1 MSLYIKLASVISSAN
16 NTLLLVSIFF
26 DSIGSIFFDKK
37 YSDLRFF
44 FFFFRGIP
52 GAVYFTIFRFSLWNE
67 YTAQYLWVG
76 LHNPTQPT
84 RYTWKGFGGLGLG
97 LALKYFWGFIL

>member
-44 FFFFRGIP
+44 FFFLG
-52 GAVYFTIFRFSLWNE
+52 VYLVQCIS
-67 YTAQYLWVG
+67 QYLGFHCEMSTLPSTSG
-76 LHNPTQPT
+76 LGCITQPNPPPIPE
-84 RYTWKGFGGLGLG
+84 R
-97 LALKYFWGFIL
+97 ALVGWGWA

>member
-44 FFFFRGIP
+44 FFFFFRGIP
-52 GAVYFTIFRFSLWNE
+52 GAVYFTIFRFSL
-67 YTAQYLWVG
+67 
-76 LHNPTQPT
+76 
-84 RYTWKGFGGLGLG
+84 
-97 LALKYFWGFIL
+97 